1 MTHPVSAPGAALGR
15 IFEPFSIGSM
25 RLRNRIMLPPHASA
39 IGNLFGT
46 REEAEKHVGYW
57 VSRAKAGAAWVGGIT
72 GFVENLIPPGFDPSG
87 VGARTAGIWRRP
99 DCIERVGMY
108 ADGLHA
114 AGAAATSQLVI
125 QGGMPHGPSQV
136 LSGPVVNLVP
146 HALTRDE
153 IRWFVRE
160 YGFSAR
166 QAQRAGLDGVEI
178 HANHDD
184 MIEWFI
190 SPKTNRREDDY
201 GGSFENRMRFIRE
214 IISEIREQ
222 VGAQF
227 VVGVRM
233 NMVEGEPGGYDES
246 GGLAIA
252 QALQATGMVSY
263 LHFVMGSPWGN
274 PSYIQP
280 HYYQPAQWA
289 GMSQAL
295 RRHLTLPIVH
305 TGRVNSPQVAEA
317 VIAAGMADVVGMA
330 RAHIAEREI
339 VSKARAGQLSE
350 IRPCIGCNECIAR
363 QYMEAIPFAC
373 TVNPSV
379 GYELSG
385 LPPLEGPPRKVL
397 VVGGGPAGMELAATA
412 RERGHMVE
420 LWERDG
426 ALGGQMALAAR
437 MPTQEVFLDYID
449 HQQRRLARLGVTVR
463 LNKVATAGDVIATGS
478 DVVAIAT
485 GARARRPDIP
495 GVHGPLV
502 HDAWQI
508 LRGEVTPGRRVAII
522 AQDDHVVPLSL
533 ADYLASRGHAVTLV
547 YSTNGPAVL
556 LSRYFLGAILARLS
570 QGGVEIVA
578 MEEVVGITL
587 PALTTRNIYSLIE
600 RRRGDFD
607 SVALACGGV
616 SESALHAELQGKVA
630 ALHVLGDAYA
640 PRRTVFAT
648 RQGYQLARVL

>member
-1 MTHPVSAPGAALGR
+1 MTDTSSPAPALSR
-15 IFEPFSIGSM
+15 IFEPFSIGPM

-46 REEAEKHVGYW
+46 QEEAEKHVGYW
-57 VSRAKAGAAWVGGIT
+57 VSRAQAGAAWVGGIT

-108 ADGLHA
+108 ASGLHA
-114 AGAAATSQLVI
+114 AGACATAQLVI
-125 QGGMPHGPSQV
+125 QGGMPHGPSQA
-136 LSGPVVNLVP
+136 LSGPLVNLVP
-146 HALTRDE
+146 HALTVDE

-184 MIEWFI
+184 MIEWFL
-190 SPKTNRREDDY
+190 SPKTNLRSDAY
-201 GGSFENRMRFIRE
+201 GGSFENRMRFLRE
-214 IISEIREQ
+214 IIAEIREQ
-222 VGAQF
+222 VGADF
-227 VVGVRM
+227 VIGVRM
-233 NMVEGEPGGYDES
+233 NMVESEPGGYDEA

-252 QALQATGMVSY
+252 QALQATGSVSY

-289 GMSQAL
+289 GLSQAL

-330 RAHIAEREI
+330 RAHIAEREL
-339 VSKARAGQLSE
+339 VSKARAGRTQD

-379 GYELSG
+379 GYEIPG
-385 LPPLEGPPRKVL
+385 LPALQGPAKKLL
-397 VVGGGPAGMELAATA
+397 VIGGGPAGMELAATA
-412 RERGHMVE
+412 RERGHQVE
-420 LWERDG
+420 LWEREA

-437 MPTQEVFLDYID
+437 MPTQEVFNDYIR
-449 HQQRRLARLGVTVR
+449 HQQQRLADLGVTVR
-463 LNKVATAGDVIATGS
+463 LGKAARAEDVIAAS
-478 DVVAIAT
+478 ADVVALAT

-508 LRGEVTPGRRVAII
+508 LRGEVTPGRRVAIV

-533 ADYLASRGHAVTLV
+533 ADYLSSRGHQVTLL
-547 YSTNGPAVL
+547 YSTNAPAVL

-570 QGGVEIVA
+570 QAGVEIIA
-578 MEEVVGITL
+578 MEEVTGIAL
-587 PALTTRNIYSLIE
+587 PHIRTRNVYSLIA
-600 RRRGDFD
+600 RQRGEFD
-607 SVALACGGV
+607 SVALACGGL
-616 SESALHAELQGKVA
+616 SENQLQAELTGKVP

-648 RQGYQLARVL
+648 RQAYQLARVL

>member
-1 MTHPVSAPGAALGR
+1 MTTTTPPAAPALSR
-15 IFEPFSIGSM
+15 IFEPFTIGPM
-25 RLRNRIMLPPHASA
+25 QLRNRIMLPPHASA

-46 REEAEKHVGYW
+46 VEEAEKHVGYW
-57 VSRAKAGAAWVGGIT
+57 VSRARAGAAWVGGIT

-99 DCIERVGMY
+99 DCLERVGMY
-108 ADGLHA
+108 ASGLHA
-114 AGAAATSQLVI
+114 AGAAATAQLVI
-125 QGGMPHGPSQV
+125 QGGMPHGPSQA
-136 LSGPVVNLVP
+136 LSGPLVNLVP

-153 IRWFVRE
+153 IRWFVKE

-184 MIEWFI
+184 MIEWFL
-190 SPKTNRREDDY
+190 SPKTNRRDDDY
-201 GGSFENRMRFIRE
+201 GGSFDNRMRFLRE
-214 IISEIREQ
+214 IIAEIREQ
-222 VGAQF
+222 VGADF

-233 NMVEGEPGGYDES
+233 NMVEGEPGGYDQA

-252 QALQATGMVSY
+252 QALQDAGRVSY

-289 GMSQAL
+289 GLSQAL
-295 RRHLTLPIVH
+295 RKHLTLPIVH
-305 TGRVNSPQVAEA
+305 TGRVNSPAVAEA

-339 VSKARAGQLSE
+339 VSKARAGRAAD

-379 GYELSG
+379 GYEIPG
-385 LPPLEGPPRKVL
+385 LPALDGPPRKLL

-412 RERGHMVE
+412 RERGHTVE
-420 LWERDG
+420 LWERDSE
-426 ALGGQMALAAR
+426 LGGQMALAAR
-437 MPTQEVFLDYID
+437 MPTQEVFNDYIG
-449 HQQRRLARLGVTVR
+449 HQQRRLESLGVTVR
-463 LNKVATAGDVIATGS
+463 TGKEANAADVLAAGADA
-478 DVVAIAT
+478 VAIAT

-495 GVHGPLV
+495 GVDGPLV

-508 LRGEVTPGRRVAII
+508 LRGEATPGKRVVII

-533 ADYLASRGHAVTLV
+533 ADYLSSRGHGVTLV
-547 YSTNGPAVL
+547 YSTNAPAVL
-556 LSRYFLGAILARLS
+556 LSRYFLGGILARLS
-570 QGGVEIVA
+570 QAGVEIVA
-578 MEEVVGITL
+578 MEEVVAIGL
-587 PALTTRNIYSLIE
+587 PTLTTRNIYSLIE
-600 RRRGDFD
+600 RQRGDFD
-607 SVALACGGV
+607 SVALACGGLSV
-616 SESALHAELQGKVA
+616 NSLYAELQGKVP
-630 ALHVLGDAYA
+630 ALHILGDAYA

-648 RQGYQLARVL
+648 RQAYQLARVL